1 MPRQCRRRHER
12 PTRKRKRDPPQC
24 PCGCG
29 ATDLSDRTKYYHLAG
44 RGLPVADTEADH
56 RDDVCLEPRLDVVP
70 GAGDDVEAGGGEASV
85 NAGAGIDQH
94 WGIPDEFMSDM
105 RRVVGVLTLG
115 ALVTLVMALQL
126 RHHLANTAA
135 DAMCQLAVCVSL
147 ATLPLTRLKRAFA
160 RMFYPSA
167 TMVQFCANECVGRV
181 GLGANSTCPGCGEQM
196 TDSKGTPA
204 HVSHLSLS
212 ACLVR
217 ATTFTR
223 ARPCTC
229 LHRGSDS
236 MWR

>member
-12 PTRKRKRDPPQC
+12 LTRKRKRDPPQC

-70 GAGDDVEAGGGEASV
+70 GAGDDVEAGGGEASA

-115 ALVTLVMALQL
+115 ALVTLVMALHL

-204 HVSHLSLS
+204 HVSHLSLCMPGS
-212 ACLVR
+212 SHH
-217 ATTFTR
+217 FHTR
-223 ARPCTC
+223 APM
-229 LHRGSDS
+229 H
-236 MWR
+236 MHA